1 MQEEYIV
8 RNLKLFLT
16 WVLVVISLC
25 SSGCFGHSYPHMLE
39 GDYILEKTDGFQEE
53 STKGELY
60 NFISNVRLELRKI
73 DKQAY
78 DKAKKVNV
86 VSDFTREPDDSYFSF
101 NVYLFDIELNEY
113 RHVDFLYKSNTNN
126 GPHAPTY
133 YFDAVDQEENYNIGS
148 IIFCPSYRSLR
159 VSFSI
164 GDKACYYSISL
175 WSTQSDIM

>member
-1 MQEEYIV
+1 MQENYMV
-8 RNLKLFLT
+8 RNPKLLLT
-16 WVLVVISLC
+16 LVLVVISLC
-25 SSGCFGHSYPHMLE
+25 SSGCFGHSNPSMQE
-39 GDYILEKTDGFQEE
+39 GDYILEKRDNFQKE
-53 STKGELY
+53 STEEELC

-101 NVYLFDIELNEY
+101 NVYLYDIELNEY
-113 RHVDFLYKSNTNN
+113 RHIDFLYKSNTNN

-133 YFDAVDQEENYNIGS
+133 YFDAVDQEKNYNIGS

-159 VSFSI
+159 ISFSI

-175 WSTQSDIM
+175 WST